1 MASSIVVRPAAPVTI
16 PIRELLPYA
25 IFVGTLLFVLLYFVV
40 AEQGATALIG
50 GTMVHEL
57 VHDARHLVGVPCH

>member
-40 AEQGATALIG
+40 AEQGATALIR
-50 GTMVHEL
+50 GTMVHEF